1 MSDFEGLW
9 VTLEFGTVL
18 SIHENCHINI
28 PKKEEQQVQSWKS
41 KARKMSFTTGWAT
54 HKTSVY
60 GHCSWTITIELHV
73 IEYH

>member
-28 PKKEEQQVQSWKS
+28 PKKRGATGAIMEEQS
-41 KARKMSFTTGWAT
+41 KKDGLYYRVGYT
-54 HKTSVY
+54 
-60 GHCSWTITIELHV
+60 
-73 IEYH
+73 

>member
-28 PKKEEQQVQSWKS
+28 PKKEQQVQSQAVT

-54 HKTSVY
+54 HKTPVY
-60 GHCSWTITIELHV
+60 GQCCSWDHF
-73 IEYH
+73 YSNYG

>member
-28 PKKEEQQVQSWKS
+28 PKKETATGAIMVVNQSK
-41 KARKMSFTTGWAT
+41 KD
-54 HKTSVY
+54 
-60 GHCSWTITIELHV
+60 ELYYRV
-73 IEYH
+73 GCT

>member
-28 PKKEEQQVQSWKS
+28 PKKEEQQVQSWKQS
-41 KARKMSFTTGWAT
+41 KKD
-54 HKTSVY
+54 
-60 GHCSWTITIELHV
+60 ELYYRV
-73 IEYH
+73 GYT